1 MSVIIK
7 KMILGPVETNCY
19 IFHKE
24 DSSEA
29 FVFDPGDRGDRVYEF
44 LAEQGLTLKAVF
56 LTHGHFDH
64 IMGVP
69 ALLRNAKDNGE
80 EPLLYASEDEKA
92 LLSDAVLNCSGTA
105 MGYGDGGITLK
116 PDFWLKDGEI
126 LDICGISIT
135 CIKTPGH
142 TEGSMSFFMPDERML
157 VCGDTVFEG
166 SVGRTDL
173 PTGSDAALQR
183 SISEKIAVLPEFTY
197 ILPGHG
203 PETTVRDEKQYNP
216 WFRYSE
222 R

>member
-1 MSVIIK
+1 MSVSIK
-7 KMILGPVETNCY
+7 KLILGPVGTNCY
-19 IFHKE
+19 IFHPE
-24 DSSEA
+24 DSREA
-29 FVFDPGDRGDRVYEF
+29 VVFDPGDRGDKVYEF
-44 LAEQGLTLKAVF
+44 LSDNELKLVSVM

-69 ALLRNAKDNGE
+69 ALIRYAKDNGDS
-80 EPLLYASEDEKA
+80 PLLYASEDEKA

-105 MGYGDGGITLK
+105 MNYGEDGVTLNA
-116 PDFWLKDGEI
+116 DVWLKDGEI
-126 LDICGISIT
+126 LETCGLSIT

-142 TEGSMSFFMPDERML
+142 TEGSMSFYMPEERML

-216 WFRYSE
+216 WFR
-222 R
+222 

>member
-1 MSVIIK
+1 MSLSIK
-7 KMILGPVETNCY
+7 KLILGPVGTNCY
-19 IFHKE
+19 IFHLE
-24 DSSEA
+24 DSRETV
-29 FVFDPGDRGDRVYEF
+29 VFDPGDRGDKVYEF
-44 LAEQGLTLKAVF
+44 LSENELKLVSVM

-69 ALLRNAKDNGE
+69 ALIRYAKDNGDS
-80 EPLLYASEDEKA
+80 PLLYASEDEKA

-105 MGYGDGGITLK
+105 MNYGEDGVTLNA
-116 PDFWLKDGEI
+116 DVWLKDGEI
-126 LDICGISIT
+126 LETCGLSIT

-142 TEGSMSFFMPDERML
+142 TEGSMSFYMPEERML

-216 WFRYSE
+216 WFR
-222 R
+222 